1 MHVANIKDTD
11 GYFMKRSAKETVIDI
26 LCEIAGNLLIG
37 FATYNIAASADFV
50 VSGFSGIALIL
61 FKFFGTP
68 MGTTIFL
75 LNIPF
80 ALLCIKFIG
89 WRFIVK
95 SVRCIAIQSLILNYV
110 VVLLPQLTMDR
121 FIAVISVG
129 VLYGISYALIYI
141 RGSSTGGLDFIIMLV
156 KNRLKH
162 VKTGNIAF
170 VLDLITLVAAGFA
183 FKDYEAVI
191 YGIIIVFISA
201 TTIDRIVLGMNSGAV
216 AYIVTDHGNG
226 KRICDQVDQICMRG
240 STILEARGGYKEDK
254 KDVVMVVGSYKDIYQ
269 VQSALKKTEPDSF
282 MIVLDSKEVQGEGFT
297 IRTVAGEEDNV

>member
-1 MHVANIKDTD
+1 MHVVNITSRTVQ
-11 GYFMKRSAKETVIDI
+11 MKRSAKDITIDI

-89 WRFIVK
+89 WKFIVK
-95 SVRCIAIQSLILNYV
+95 SIRCIAIQSLILNYV
-110 VVLLPQLTMDR
+110 VVLLPQLSMEK
-121 FIAVISVG
+121 FAAVITVG
-129 VLYGISYALIYI
+129 VLYGVSYALIYV

-156 KNRLKH
+156 KNRFKH
-162 VKTGNIAF
+162 IKTGNIAF

-183 FKDYEAVI
+183 FRDYEAVI

-201 TTIDRIVLGMNSGAV
+201 STIDRIVLGMNSGAV

-226 KRICDQVDQICMRG
+226 KRICDQVDRICMRG

-297 IRTVAGEEDNV
+297 IRTVAGEEDS